1 MIPLPSDF
9 VPRLAELDLARA
21 DELLRPVVEAFFVVP
36 ALVDFDVALLAL
48 DDDFNFAP
56 PFVELALAVPDLL
69 PVLFLADDDLF
80 ADELLAAPAVLVF
93 GEDFEL
99 DDLDAPDFE
108 PDDLEV
114 DDFEPEAFFV
124 VGIW

>member
-1 MIPLPSDF
+1 
-9 VPRLAELDLARA
+9 
-21 DELLRPVVEAFFVVP
+21 
-36 ALVDFDVALLAL
+36 
-48 DDDFNFAP
+48 
-56 PFVELALAVPDLL
+56 
-69 PVLFLADDDLF
+69 
-80 ADELLAAPAVLVF
+80 LVF
-93 GEDFEL
+93 VEDFEL